1 MRNGKQ
7 KNNVK
12 KVCVHGGGEDMCYVT
27 LIFVTGKLAT
37 LFVSEAV

>member
-1 MRNGKQ
+1 MRNGRQ

-12 KVCVHGGGEDMCYVT
+12 KVCVQGGEDMCYVT

-37 LFVSEAV
+37 MFVSEAV